1 MHIIAA
7 GENNLAGPRV
17 KEVQRQLQV
26 GHFLAFLQCWHNG
39 SYLYVFP
46 GLASSRKPRERAAK
60 RKRYLALLYPSLMA
74 RQDPPFKELFTI
86 QDLENL
92 SGIKAHTIR
101 MWEKRF
107 ALLDPS
113 RDANN
118 IRFYSSA
125 DLRKI
130 LNVSALIHYGYRIS
144 AIAILSDDELNRL
157 VNREAVGKEPLPQAL
172 RDLKLAMM
180 TFDQGGFDRTYAELL
195 KRFSFREV
203 FAEIFLPLLR
213 DIGLMWQTGTI
224 HVGHEHFISNLIKQK
239 ILLQIEHLGALPR
252 RAEGPTFLLFLPLN
266 EVHELGLLYLHY
278 ALLAKGATSVYLGP
292 SVPTDDLRMMT
303 AHFPRIEFVTWMTV
317 EPRDEDVADYVET
330 ILRTVLRAGQDKLWL
345 LGRKCADLVPG
356 AGWTDVRLI
365 SRPDD
370 LLEQIS

>member
-1 MHIIAA
+1 M
-7 GENNLAGPRV
+7 P
-17 KEVQRQLQV
+17 
-26 GHFLAFLQCWHNG
+26 
-39 SYLYVFP
+39 
-46 GLASSRKPRERAAK
+46 
-60 RKRYLALLYPSLMA
+60 
-74 RQDPPFKELFTI
+74 RQDAPLKELFTI

-101 MWEKRF
+101 IWEKRY
-107 ALLDPS
+107 ALLHPS

-118 IRFYSSA
+118 IRYYSSQ

-144 AIAILSDDELNRL
+144 AIAGLSDEEINRL
-157 VNREAVGKEPLPQAL
+157 VNGEATGKEPLPQAL

-180 TFDQGGFDRTYAELL
+180 TFDQGGFDRTYADLL

-203 FAEIFLPLLR
+203 FADIFLPLLR

-239 ILLQIEHLGALPR
+239 ILLQIEHLGQVPR
-252 RAEGPTFLLFLPLN
+252 RPDGPVFLLFLPLN
-266 EVHELGLLYLHY
+266 EVHELGLLYMHY

-292 SVPTDDLRMMT
+292 SVPTDDLRTMT
-303 AHFPRIEFVTWMTV
+303 AHFPRIDFVTWMTV
-317 EPRDEDVADYVET
+317 EPRDEDVAAYVDT
-330 ILRTVLRAGQDKLWL
+330 IVRTVMREGQDRLWL
-345 LGRKCADLVPG
+345 LGRKCADLVPSSD
-356 AGWTDVRLI
+356 WTDVHLI

-370 LLEQIS
+370 LLERIS